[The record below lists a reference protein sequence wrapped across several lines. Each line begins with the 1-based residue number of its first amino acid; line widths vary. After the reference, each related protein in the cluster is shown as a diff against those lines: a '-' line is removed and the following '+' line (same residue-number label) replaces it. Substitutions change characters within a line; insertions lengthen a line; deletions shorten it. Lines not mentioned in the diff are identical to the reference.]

1 MVVKQNEQ
9 TVKSLQKTSSHL
21 VEKWVGKPKHFE
33 GDLETIS
40 KKNTKL

>member
-1 MVVKQNEQ
+1 MVVKQNEP

-21 VEKWVGKPKHFE
+21 VEKWVWKPKHFE
-33 GDLETIS
+33 EDLEITC